1 MVTFEL
7 FVRPALLRM
16 CGHTRIHPPTVQAVM
31 RDAYAARGAMM
42 HFPRVRLARE
52 AHGSTSARLTGSQG
66 SGVATSM
73 AAADGLAIVPAGAEL
88 GLGDPVR
95 VVVLGGAPLVEEPP
109 F

>member
-1 MVTFEL
+1 
-7 FVRPALLRM
+7 
-16 CGHTRIHPPTVQAVM
+16 
-31 RDAYAARGAMM
+31 MM

-52 AHGSTSARLTGSQG
+52 ADGAPSARLTGSQG

-73 AAADGLAIVPAGAEL
+73 AAADGLAIAPAGAEL
-88 GLGDPVR
+88 GPGDRVR